1 MGDGGYALGIQDA
14 AGERENMRPS
24 WIEIDLDA
32 IEHNARQIAAHIAP
46 AELCAVVK
54 ADAYGHGDIPVA
66 RAALKGGAGMLAV
79 ALVEEGVRLREA
91 DIDVPILVLSEPTPP
106 EVASIVAHGLV
117 PAVYTTTFVDQIA
130 EAAESASTVPYP
142 VHLKLDSGMH
152 RVGTPPVDAFEIAR
166 QIDADDR
173 LALQGVFTHFAVA
186 DEDTEYT
193 RRQNTALVMF
203 AEALRDEGI
212 QPTLL
217 HAANTAA
224 AFDHPETRH
233 DMCRVGLGI
242 YGLRPT
248 RESGE
253 GIDLVPAMRVVSHVR
268 YVRKLPRSA
277 RPSYGRIRELEGA
290 STVATIPIG
299 YADGVNRSLSRSGSV
314 LINGKRYRFAGQ
326 ITMDMVVI
334 DLGDDDADL
343 DDEVVFIGAQGGEHV
358 SVEEWAD
365 LLGTI
370 SYEIVCH
377 FGPRLPRRYVR
388 SRHDDA

>member
-1 MGDGGYALGIQDA
+1 
-14 AGERENMRPS
+14 MRPS

-32 IEHNARQIAAHIAP
+32 IEHNAGVIAAHIAP

-66 RAALKGGAGMLAV
+66 RAALRGGAGLLAV

-91 DIDVPILVLSEPTPP
+91 DIDVPVLVLSEPTTP
-106 EVASIVAHGLV
+106 EVASIIAHGLT
-117 PAVYTTTFVDQIA
+117 PTAYTVMFVDQIA
-130 EAAESASTVPYP
+130 EAAQAASTVPYP

-166 QIDADDR
+166 RIDADDR
-173 LALQGVFTHFAVA
+173 LTLQGVFTHFAVA
-186 DEDTEYT
+186 DEDHEYT
-193 RRQNTALVMF
+193 RRQNTALVRF
-203 AEALRDEGI
+203 AEALGAEGI

-224 AFDHPETRH
+224 AFDLRETHH

-248 RESGE
+248 PDSG
-253 GIDLVPAMRVVSHVR
+253 GDLELIPAMRVVSRVR
-268 YVRKLPRSA
+268 YVRGLPRSA

-290 STVATIPIG
+290 HNVATIPIG
-299 YADGVNRSLSRSGSV
+299 YADGVTRSLSSAGSV
-314 LINGKRYRFAGQ
+314 LINAKRYRYAGQ
-326 ITMDMVVI
+326 ITMDMVIV
-334 DLGDDDADL
+334 DLGDDEVQI
-343 DDEVVFIGAQGGEHV
+343 DDEVVFIGTQGDDRIP
-358 SVEEWAD
+358 VEEWAD

-370 SYEIVCH
+370 SYEVVCQ

-388 SRHDDA
+388 NGSGDG